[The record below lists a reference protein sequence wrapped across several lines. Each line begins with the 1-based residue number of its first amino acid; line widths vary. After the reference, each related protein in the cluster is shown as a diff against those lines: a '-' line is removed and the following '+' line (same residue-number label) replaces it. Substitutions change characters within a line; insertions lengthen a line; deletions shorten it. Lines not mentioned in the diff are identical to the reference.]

1 MIGRF
6 YWINQDIIVDL
17 ISVLLPSPSPLATPS
32 STPGHMAASSQGPRA
47 RLLRLGAHQPL
58 RPRSRR
64 LTLRPRRIMGTVPLS
79 TRDVVHQQ
87 RPRHKPRP
95 FLRPGRV
102 SALHGQVGNLV
113 NEALTAIKPV
123 AIPNTTAAPLT
134 PAEPAP
140 EPQRALPA
148 ALFLIGLLGAGLIFA
163 AGVVVQRRMRRS
175 AGAAAQGRR
184 GPLRPLMSLSLGRA
198 FARLFRPPMKRTAK
212 YDKIVSDTELAETL
226 ETFSAQSRV
235 ARAEEEDDLNDL
247 EE

>member
-17 ISVLLPSPSPLATPS
+17 ISVLLPSPYPGRIGRVLPRLACP
-32 STPGHMAASSQGPRA
+32 AATARRTLHSDREAVGSRCGPR
-47 RLLRLGAHQPL
+47 G
-58 RPRSRR
+58 
-64 LTLRPRRIMGTVPLS
+64 IMGTVPWS
-79 TRDVVHQQ
+79 TRGVVHQRRLQ
-87 RPRHKPRP
+87 HKSRP

-123 AIPNTTAAPLT
+123 AIPNTTAAPLK
-134 PAEPAP
+134 PAESAP

-148 ALFLIGLLGAGLIFA
+148 TLFLIGLLGAGLIFA

-235 ARAEEEDDLNDL
+235 ARAEEDDLNDL

>member
-1 MIGRF
+1 
-6 YWINQDIIVDL
+6 
-17 ISVLLPSPSPLATPS
+17 
-32 STPGHMAASSQGPRA
+32 
-47 RLLRLGAHQPL
+47 
-58 RPRSRR
+58 
-64 LTLRPRRIMGTVPLS
+64 MGTVPWS
-79 TRDVVHQQ
+79 TRGVVHQRRLQ
-87 RPRHKPRP
+87 HKSRP

-123 AIPNTTAAPLT
+123 AMPNTTAS

>member
-1 MIGRF
+1 
-6 YWINQDIIVDL
+6 
-17 ISVLLPSPSPLATPS
+17 
-32 STPGHMAASSQGPRA
+32 
-47 RLLRLGAHQPL
+47 
-58 RPRSRR
+58 
-64 LTLRPRRIMGTVPLS
+64 MGTVPWS
-79 TRDVVHQQ
+79 TRGDAHPR
-87 RPRHKPRP
+87 RPRRKSRP

-148 ALFLIGLLGAGLIFA
+148 TLFLIGLLGAGLIFA
-163 AGVVVQRRMRRS
+163 AGVVVRRRMRRS

-235 ARAEEEDDLNDL
+235 ARAEEDDLNDL